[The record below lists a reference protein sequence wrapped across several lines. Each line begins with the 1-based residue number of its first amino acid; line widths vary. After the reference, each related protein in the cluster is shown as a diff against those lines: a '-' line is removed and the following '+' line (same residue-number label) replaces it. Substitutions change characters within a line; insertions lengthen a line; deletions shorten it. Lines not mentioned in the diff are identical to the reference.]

1 MESAVDNDAFHRQLE
16 QLGSRGV
23 RARIVTMVYLG
34 TEATLAMAWL
44 ERRAATRA
52 AAAANS
58 RAATAMVIAII
69 SLIVAIVSGVF
80 SLLQ

>member
-16 QLGSRGV
+16 QLGSREV

-44 ERRAATRA
+44 ERRAAAGA
-52 AAAANS
+52 AEAANS
-58 RAATAMVIAII
+58 RATIAVVIATI
-69 SLIVAIVSGVF
+69 SLIASIVFGVL

>member
-16 QLGSRGV
+16 QLGSREV

-44 ERRAATRA
+44 ERRAAARA

-58 RAATAMVIAII
+58 RAATATVIAIF
-69 SLIVAIVSGVF
+69 SLIVAIVFGVF
-80 SLLQ
+80 LFLQ